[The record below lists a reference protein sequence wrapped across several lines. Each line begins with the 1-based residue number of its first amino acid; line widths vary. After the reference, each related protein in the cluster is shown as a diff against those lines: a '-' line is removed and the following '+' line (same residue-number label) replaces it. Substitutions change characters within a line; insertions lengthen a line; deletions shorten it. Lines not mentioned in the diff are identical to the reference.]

1 MGNSA
6 APLTTAAVAVTI
18 EVTLPPLL
26 RVDVRENG
34 NTVQQIAVPPWSG
47 RATVEALEQ
56 GRMRGFTITPSDG
69 SPPVLL
75 LTNSAQPSPERTHAL
90 RLRDAQ
96 IALSTASILDLTGA
110 KWIKHPEPLPQ
121 LAGLADYEAQ
131 AAAALASWT
140 DAFRYKRENTDL
152 QIEGLRPPQIGAI
165 YAVQAHWTIN
175 VDPAT
180 VVLPTGVGK
189 TETMLSI
196 LVAERCPR
204 LMVVVPTDAL
214 RTQISE
220 KFLLLG
226 LLKTPAFQ
234 VVLEHARYP
243 VVGVL
248 NRRPTDAGQ
257 VDSFFR
263 KCNVI
268 VTTMPLASQCAPE
281 VMQRMAELCP
291 CLFIDEAH
299 HVAAPTWKEFKD
311 AFATNRIIQFT
322 ATPFRNDDEPVGGK
336 RIFTFSLRH
345 AQEQGYFKQIQFK
358 PVMEFD
364 PAKKDTAIADAAVAQ
379 LRADE
384 ALGHILMARVASI
397 KRAEEV
403 FKCYQK
409 YPEFNPVQIHTGI
422 TSKTQREEIRRELL
436 SGESRIAVCVDMLG
450 EGFDLPELKIAAFHD
465 IRKTLAVTLQLV
477 GRFTRTKPHL
487 GNATF
492 IANIADLDVKDE
504 LKRLYQY
511 DSDWNTLLP
520 LMNERVTEGE
530 FSLWEFLGGFEELP
544 EEITLRNVRPAMST
558 VVYRTQC
565 AEWTPEN
572 FKEGIPAF
580 DSLDKVYHTLNPQEN
595 TLVIVTTRRVS
606 VEWAQ
611 IDEIHNWDWQLYVL
625 HWDRARGLL
634 FIHNSSNAGFFKD
647 LAKAIAGGD
656 VEQIRGPKIF
666 RCLAGVNRLKLLNV
680 GLLEQLGRLIRY
692 TMRAGSDVEPALSEA
707 QKQKAIKANLFG
719 QGFEDGHRSSIGCS
733 YKGRIWSYRTANLLT
748 LTTWCRAVGARLLNE
763 QLDPEEVLRG
773 TLVPE
778 LVSERPKKVPIAV
791 EWPPM
796 FYKEPEQFFS
806 FQING
811 ITIYRHD
818 ADITLPDATD
828 DGPLKFAISSALASA
843 TFELRLTAKDG
854 TPDYSV
860 HSLDGAE
867 VTIRYRGGSMGLREF
882 FEEQPPT
889 FWFADG
895 SSLTGIEY
903 VALRKQPE
911 PFPRNRI
918 QRWDWTGTKIRAE
931 SQGIERNP
939 ESIQRRVIK
948 EMKKRDFA
956 VIFDDDDHGEA
967 ADAVG
972 IAERDDHIEVEF
984 WHCKFAM
991 GDEPGARI
999 KELYELCGQAQTSI
1013 RWLEKPR
1020 DLFTH
1025 LMRREPRCY
1034 KGKEGTRYEVGSE
1047 EDLLRI
1053 REKAAVQPVSLRVFI
1068 VQPGLSIAAASKEQL
1083 ELIAV
1088 TENYLLETFAVPL
1101 EIVASG

>member
-1 MGNSA
+1 MTASA
-6 APLTTAAVAVTI
+6 KLTSCHCSPKHSEIRKPVPAAKSV
-18 EVTLPPLL
+18 
-26 RVDVRENG
+26 RVRSG
-34 NTVQQIAVPPWSG
+34 SG
-47 RATVEALEQ
+47 RLS
-56 GRMRGFTITPSDG
+56 ITANACLGLRIIASY
-69 SPPVLL
+69 SLVVL
-75 LTNSAQPSPERTHAL
+75 QRT
-90 RLRDAQ
+90 
-96 IALSTASILDLTGA
+96 
-110 KWIKHPEPLPQ
+110 
-121 LAGLADYEAQ
+121 
-131 AAAALASWT
+131 
-140 DAFRYKRENTDL
+140 KREDAAL

-189 TETMLSI
+189 TETMLSV

-204 LMVVVPTDAL
+204 LLVVVPTDAL
-214 RTQISE
+214 RTQIAE

-234 VVLEHARYP
+234 VVSDDGQYP

-248 NRRPTDAGQ
+248 NKRPTDTAQ

-263 KCNVI
+263 KCNVV
-268 VTTMPLASQCAPE
+268 VTTMPLASQCTPE

-299 HVAAPTWKEFKD
+299 HVAAPTWKAFKD
-311 AFATNRIIQFT
+311 IFAKNRIIQFT
-322 ATPFRNDDEPVGGK
+322 ATPFRNDDEPIGGK

-345 AQEQGYFKQIQFK
+345 AQEQNYFKQIQFK

-364 PAKKDTAIADAAVAQ
+364 PARKDAAIAEAAVEQ
-379 LRADE
+379 LRADA
-384 ALGHILMARVASI
+384 ALGHILMARVGNI
-397 KRAEEV
+397 TRAEEV
-403 FKCYQK
+403 FKCYEK

-422 TSKTQREEIRRELL
+422 KSKAQRDEIRKNLL
-436 SGESRIAVCVDMLG
+436 SGQSRIVVCVDMLG

-477 GRFTRTKPHL
+477 GRFTRSKPNL
-487 GNATF
+487 GNATI
-492 IANIADLDVKDE
+492 IANIADLEVKHE
-504 LKRLYQY
+504 LKRLYQH
-511 DSDWNTLLP
+511 DSDWNVLLP

-530 FSLWEFLGGFEELP
+530 FNLWEFLGGFQDLP

-565 AEWTPEN
+565 ADWNPEN
-572 FKEGIPAF
+572 FAQGIPAF

-647 LAKAIAGGD
+647 LAKAVAGD
-656 VEQIRGPKIF
+656 NVDQIRGPKIF
-666 RCLAGVNRLKLLNV
+666 RCLAGVNRLKLQNV

-692 TMRAGSDVEPALSEA
+692 TMRAGSDEEPALSEA

-719 QGFEDGHRSSIGCS
+719 QGFENGHRTSIRCS

-748 LTTWCRAVGARLLNE
+748 LTTWCRAVGGRLLDE

-778 LVSERPKKVPIAV
+778 LVSVRPKKMPVAV
-791 EWPPM
+791 EWPAI
-796 FYKEPEQFFS
+796 FYKEPEQLFS

-811 ITIYRHD
+811 KAIYRHD
-818 ADITLPDATD
+818 ADIELTD
-828 DGPLKFAISSALASA
+828 PTEDGPLRFSLVSAATA
-843 TFELRLTAKDG
+843 TFELRLTKNDG
-854 TPDYSV
+854 NPDYSV
-860 HSLDGAE
+860 VSVDG
-867 VTIRYRGGSMGLREF
+867 VPSTIRYRGGSMGLREF
-882 FEEQPPT
+882 FEQQPPT
-889 FWFADG
+889 FWFADA
-895 SSLTGIEY
+895 SSLPGIEF
-903 VALRKQPE
+903 VALRTQPM
-911 PFPRNRI
+911 PFPKERI
-918 QRWDWTGTKIRAE
+918 KHWDWTGTKIRTE

-939 ESIQRRVIK
+939 ESIQHRVIA
-948 EMKKRDFA
+948 ELKKRKFSL
-956 VIFDDDDHGEA
+956 IFDDDDHGES
-967 ADAVG
+967 ADVVG
-972 IAERDDHIEVEF
+972 IAEEDDHIDVEF

-991 GDEPGARI
+991 ADKPGARI

-1025 LMRREPRCY
+1025 LLRREPRRY
-1034 KGKEGTRYEVGSE
+1034 KGKEGTRYEVGTE
-1047 EDLLRI
+1047 KDLLRI
-1053 REKAAVQPVSLRVFI
+1053 REKADVQPVRLRVFI
-1068 VQPGLSIAAASKEQL
+1068 VQPGLSVAEVSKEQL
-1083 ELIAV
+1083 ELLAV
-1088 TENYLLETFAVPL
+1088 TENYLKETFAVPL
-1101 EIVASG
+1101 EIVASK